1 MCIQLLVHGTV
12 PHGSGLSSSAALVV
26 AVATAILG
34 AYGCSAQ
41 QEEVAAFACAAERYV
56 GVNGGGMDQAI
67 AVMARPGI
75 CVTTAMPVTL
85 LPV

>member
-1 MCIQLLVHGTV
+1 MYALPYMQLLVHGTV

-41 QEEVAAFACAAERYV
+41 QEDVAAFACAAERYV

-67 AVMARPGI
+67 AVMARPGKQHS
-75 CVTTAMPVTL
+75 P
-85 LPV
+85 